1 MSNITILSLVDRIAC
16 FHSLKPFFQNSG
28 KYRFTFTSSTDYCL
42 TEDRNEILIMMR
54 QFIKPDK
61 VDLALMARLRD
72 KYRVIAFFHD
82 DAGGGIPRLE
92 VLPFVDLF
100 YSKALFRDR
109 SLYGKS
115 LYGKELYSNYY
126 HERYGVVDPE
136 TRHYATETRPEELAK
151 LRLSWNIGIGDFP
164 RDQTRQRIGVLA
176 GRTVGIRASRLFY
189 RKEPDISKSARKNR
203 GLYPAHCRIGLISRP
218 SISYQRTLV
227 LDAVSGDGAFLTGH
241 VSQRQFNREIG
252 HSRITV
258 SPFGWGEL
266 CIRDFEAVLN
276 GSLLLK
282 PDMSHLETWPNIFVP
297 GETYVPFDWD
307 AKDLRQTA
315 LSLLDNPAET
325 ARIVKNATEAY
336 VDAVGKLTARF
347 DSIMEEICS
356 CTTH

>member
-1 MSNITILSLVDRIAC
+1 
-16 FHSLKPFFQNSG
+16 
-28 KYRFTFTSSTDYCL
+28 
-42 TEDRNEILIMMR
+42 MMR
-54 QFIKPDK
+54 QFIKPDV
-61 VDLALMARLRD
+61 VDLALMARLRE

-109 SLYGKS
+109 SLYGQS

-136 TRHYATETRPEELAK
+136 TRRYATETRPEELAK

-164 RDQTRQRIGVLA
+164 RDQTRQRLGVLA
-176 GRTVGIRASRLFY
+176 GRTVGIQASRLFY

-203 GLYPAHCRIGLISRP
+203 GLYPVHCRIGLISRP

-227 LDAVSGDGAFLTGH
+227 LDAVSGDEAFLTGH

-307 AKDLRQTA
+307 AKNLRQTA
-315 LSLLDNPAET
+315 LSLLDNSAET
-325 ARIVKNATEAY
+325 SRIVKNATEAY
-336 VDAVGKLTARF
+336 VDTVGKLTARF